1 MNVQI
6 LRWLISPMA
15 NPTVHSFEL
24 LKHQQQATELL
35 SPSSDNI
42 AFKKG

>member
-6 LRWLISPMA
+6 LRWHISPVA
-15 NPTVHSFEL
+15 NPTVHSLGL
-24 LKHQQQATELL
+24 LKHQQQATQLL
-35 SPSSDNI
+35 SLSSDNI